1 MKIKSHKI
9 ISVLLC
15 FVLVF
20 TSFTAVSFGAVSK
33 GKIKVS
39 KVKITLELN
48 KSYQLKPTAS
58 SKSISKKGYQYRSSK
73 QKVAIVSSKGKITAK
88 NLGHATITIKSIA
101 KPSVIKKVSVT
112 VVKRKTNVIAME
124 TGTAA
129 KMKLTNKKVKNSQ
142 VKWTSSNKKVAKVYK
157 DRKSVV

>member
-48 KSYQLKPTAS
+48 KSYQLKPTAARAFL
-58 SKSISKKGYQYRSSK
+58 KRVINIGHRS
-73 QKVAIVSSKGKITAK
+73 
-88 NLGHATITIKSIA
+88 
-101 KPSVIKKVSVT
+101 
-112 VVKRKTNVIAME
+112 RK
-124 TGTAA
+124 
-129 KMKLTNKKVKNSQ
+129 L
-142 VKWTSSNKKVAKVYK
+142 
-157 DRKSVV
+157 R